1 MKNKERMKLWGRWS
15 GMLKQQSRKEDYIG
29 VVLEDSKRA
38 KESLHWIKEEI
49 EVEGYGLK
57 RLWMVWRGSVN
68 VVDVFNVVDVLEGLI
83 WKVRCGY
90 NYVSSLFLSQM
101 KH

>member
-57 RLWMVWRGSVN
+57 RLWMVWRGSELMDMIQGN
-68 VVDVFNVVDVLEGLI
+68 EQRR
-83 WKVRCGY
+83 WEEM
-90 NYVSSLFLSQM
+90 SM
-101 KH
+101 W

>member
-1 MKNKERMKLWGRWS
+1 
-15 GMLKQQSRKEDYIG
+15 MLKQQSRKEDYIG

-57 RLWMVWRGSVN
+57 RL
-68 VVDVFNVVDVLEGLI
+68 
-83 WKVRCGY
+83 
-90 NYVSSLFLSQM
+90 
-101 KH
+101 